1 MHRSIWRRFRWLI
14 IASGVVLA
22 VIVAAGVFLLVN
34 KPGNISNPQV
44 SFHAP
49 KPKRGQ
55 ARHNKLKPTAVPKP
69 PPDNFRWRMYGYNP
83 RRTRDFVG
91 ADADLH
97 PPFKTGWTLGGNGPI
112 EFPPTMYAHTLF
124 FMDDNGAVNKVAALT
139 GKRIWRKR
147 VGTLSAASPALDVKH
162 RLLIVPVLSDS
173 GSAPGDGRV
182 VAMSMKTGHII
193 WSKSLP
199 AGSESQPLISQGTVY
214 LGDQG
219 GTVYALNELTGAERW
234 TYQAASS
241 VKGGLALDHGMLFF
255 GDYSGHAYAIS
266 KKTGKLIWDVGTD
279 GTEFGLG
286 SGTFYATPVVAFGRV
301 YMGNT
306 DGFVY
311 SFAEKNGALAWRTG
325 TGAYVYASAA
335 VADTPGLGPTVYVG
349 SYNGYFYALDAR
361 TGAIRWSH
369 DDGDRISGAA
379 TIVNNIVYYADLD
392 DARTTGL
399 NARTGAVEFTFHDG
413 AYSSVMGDPQTL
425 FLPGHYVLY
434 ELLPMTHTGAGG
446 HRADARRRAAHKRR
460 ANARHRGAH
469 KRAH

>member
-14 IASGVVLA
+14 IGGGAVVA
-22 VIVAAGVFLLVN
+22 VVVAGGAFLLLN
-34 KPGNISNPQV
+34 KPGNISHPKVPFQ
-44 SFHAP
+44 AP
-49 KPKRGQ
+49 KSKPANR
-55 ARHNKLKPTAVPKP
+55 LVPTAVPKSRKAV
-69 PPDNFRWRMYGYNP
+69 DNFRWRMYGYNP
-83 RRTRDFVG
+83 QRTRDFVG
-91 ADADLH
+91 AAPDLH

-124 FMDDNGAVNKVAALT
+124 YMDDGAEVNKVNAVT

-162 RLLIVPVLSDS
+162 KILVVPLLANG
-173 GSAPGDGRV
+173 GSAPLATEGV
-182 VAMSMKTGHII
+182 IAMSMKTGHII
-193 WSKSLP
+193 WSKALP

-219 GTVYALNELTGAERW
+219 GTVYALNEHNGAERW

-241 VKGGLALDHGMLFF
+241 VKGGLALDHGKLFF

-266 KKTGKLIWDVGTD
+266 KATGKLIWDVGTD
-279 GTEFGLG
+279 GTQFGLG
-286 SGTFYATPVVAFGRV
+286 SGTFYATPVVEFGRV

-311 SFAEKNGALAWRTG
+311 SFAEDTGTLAWRTG

-349 SYNGYFYALDAR
+349 SYDGQFYALDAR
-361 TGAIRWSH
+361 TGAVRWSH

-379 TIVNNIVYYADLD
+379 TIVNNVVYYADLD

-399 NARTGAVEFTFHDG
+399 NARTGAVVFTYHDG
-413 AYSSVMGDPQTL
+413 AYSSVMGDKNTL

-434 ELLPMTHTGAGG
+434 ELLPITPKHGAGRPSST
-446 HRADARRRAAHKRR
+446 HAR
-460 ANARHRGAH
+460 
-469 KRAH
+469 